1 MTTLETIPLP
11 AELDPWRPV
20 QRVLVLADMD
30 AVSHGLAE
38 GSGASRVSDAEAGLL
53 LRQVQITAWATGA
66 AHCRF
71 RLGASSETAKHHWG
85 LVTASA
91 NNQWSIRKGLNGAD
105 QALTE
110 ELDGLAANVH
120 AEQARKHG
128 RACTNLAI
136 LIGQDHA
143 YGPAV
148 RQLRLLGVPTWVLQ
162 PGRYIASDLY
172 RPAACVTRVRPAA
185 APLEEPAGGQRG
197 WISPIGPN
205 PSCGVSM

>member
-1 MTTLETIPLP
+1 VTTLETIPLP

-20 QRVLVLADMD
+20 QRVRVLADMD

-38 GSGASRVSDAEAGLL
+38 GSGADRVSDVEAGLL
-53 LRQVQITAWATGA
+53 LRQVQMTAWATGA
-66 AHCRF
+66 AHCHF
-71 RLGASSETAKHHWG
+71 RLAASSETAKHHWG

-91 NNQWSIRKGLNGAD
+91 NNQWSIRKGVDGAD
-105 QALTE
+105 HALTE

-120 AEQARKHG
+120 AEQARKHSRTG
-128 RACTNLAI
+128 TNLVI

-143 YGPAV
+143 YGPAI

-172 RPAACVTRVRPAA
+172 RPAACVTRVMP
-185 APLEEPAGGQRG
+185 PEEPGSSQRG
-197 WISPIGPN
+197 WISPIGPK

>member
-1 MTTLETIPLP
+1 MTTLETIPFP

-38 GSGASRVSDAEAGLL
+38 TSGASRVSDVEAGTL
-53 LRQVQITAWATGA
+53 LRQVQRTAWATGA
-66 AHCRF
+66 AYCHF
-71 RLGASSETAKHHWG
+71 RLAASSETAKHHLG

-91 NNQWSIRKGLNGAD
+91 NNQWSIRKGVDGAD
-105 QALTE
+105 QAITE
-110 ELDGLAANVH
+110 ELDGLAAKVH

-128 RACTNLAI
+128 KTRSDLVI

-143 YGPAV
+143 YGPSV

-162 PGRYIASDLY
+162 PGQYISHHLY
-172 RPAACVTRVRPAA
+172 RPAACVTRVRPTLAPPA
-185 APLEEPAGGQRG
+185 APEAPTG
-197 WISPIGPN
+197 S
-205 PSCGVSM
+205 